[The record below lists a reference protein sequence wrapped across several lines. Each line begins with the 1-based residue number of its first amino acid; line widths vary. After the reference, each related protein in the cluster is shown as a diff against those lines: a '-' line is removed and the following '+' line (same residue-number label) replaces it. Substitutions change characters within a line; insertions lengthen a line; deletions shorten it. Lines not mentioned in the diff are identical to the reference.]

1 MKLTL
6 MGTGTSQGVPAIGC
20 KCPVCTSKDRHDKRL
35 RCAAL
40 LENKNSDKTVTKILI
55 DIGPEFRIQA
65 LKYKIDRLDAVLLTH
80 GHADHIYG
88 LDDIRIFSH
97 TQSCGKGTEPCKNAT
112 PGKGLNFYANKN
124 TLKDVKNRFDYI
136 FMPTQIGG
144 GKPKIALHNITAI
157 TKNGPL
163 KIGDV
168 EILPIPMRHGKLHTS
183 GYMFSICKNGEKH
196 SILYLTDC
204 NSIRPKGFETIL
216 QKGGIIDYAVIDG
229 LRIEPHATHFSYLQA
244 VEAGEKINAKH
255 IFLTHIT
262 HENSH
267 EQIKE
272 YLQNNLNQFCTLKEK
287 VLNEGYT
294 VLPGFDGLKIEV

>member
-1 MKLTL
+1 

-144 GKPKIALHNITAI
+144 GKPKIALHNITAV

-183 GYMFSICKNGEKH
+183 GYMFSICKNGEKICFGK
-196 SILYLTDC
+196 SEKLFLIKGSL
-204 NSIRPKGFETIL
+204 KGFELSIKSDDKTSFPKVTFCSDGEDFSTL
-216 QKGGIIDYAVIDG
+216 IIVA
-229 LRIEPHATHFSYLQA
+229 LFS
-244 VEAGEKINAKH
+244 V
-255 IFLTHIT
+255 
-262 HENSH
+262 
-267 EQIKE
+267 
-272 YLQNNLNQFCTLKEK
+272 
-287 VLNEGYT
+287 
-294 VLPGFDGLKIEV
+294 